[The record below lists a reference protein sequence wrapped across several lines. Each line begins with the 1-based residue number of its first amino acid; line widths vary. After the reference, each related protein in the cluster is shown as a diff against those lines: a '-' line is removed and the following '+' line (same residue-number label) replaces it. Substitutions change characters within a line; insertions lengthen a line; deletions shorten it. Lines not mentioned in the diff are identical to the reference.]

1 MWMRSKQERNKGE
14 KTEKF
19 KKGEKTE
26 KFKRVK
32 ERQVDGSY
40 YRLHYIDIDAESL
53 KVDHLKL
60 ERKLLLP

>member
-1 MWMRSKQERNKGE
+1 MEVAGR
-14 KTEKF
+14 F

-60 ERKLLLP
+60 KRKLLLP